1 MRKRRQGTGRR
12 GPPQNLFAIVSVTG
26 EKMKSRVLSAFILIG
41 SLTLVAMG
49 QASGKVVKAK
59 AEQDSYRVKPG
70 ATIQAGVVIDIDSGY
85 HINSNR
91 PLDKF
96 LVGTT
101 FKVEP
106 QAGIAAGRV
115 IYPKPKMQKFSFS
128 EKPMSVY
135 EGRAV
140 LKIAIRAS
148 PGASPG
154 THTIQ
159 GKLTIQACNNEQ
171 CLRPQTISVEVPVE
185 VGN

>member
-1 MRKRRQGTGRR
+1 
-12 GPPQNLFAIVSVTG
+12 
-26 EKMKSRVLSAFILIG
+26 MKSRVLSAFFIIG
-41 SLTLVAMG
+41 LLVVAAMG
-49 QASGKVVKAK
+49 QSSGKVVKAK
-59 AEQDSYRVKPG
+59 AEQDAYRVKLG
-70 ATIQAGVVIDIDSGY
+70 ATLQAGVVIDIDSGY

-106 QAGIAAGRV
+106 QAGLSAGRV
-115 IYPKPKMQKFSFS
+115 VYPKPRMQKFSFS

-135 EGRAV
+135 EGQAV
-140 LKIAIRAS
+140 LKFAIRAL

-154 THTIQ
+154 KHTIQ

-171 CLRPQTISVEVPVE
+171 CLRPQTINVEVPIE
-185 VGN
+185 VAN

>member
-1 MRKRRQGTGRR
+1 M
-12 GPPQNLFAIVSVTG
+12 
-26 EKMKSRVLSAFILIG
+26 IG
-41 SLTLVAMG
+41 WLGCAAMA
-49 QASGKVVKAK
+49 QASGKVVKAQV
-59 AEQDSYRVKPG
+59 EQDGYRVKPG
-70 ATIQAGVVIDIDSGY
+70 ATLQAGVVIDIDSGY

-101 FKVEP
+101 LKVEP
-106 QAGIAAGRV
+106 QAGITLGRV

-140 LKIAIRAS
+140 LKFTIRAL
-148 PGASPG
+148 PGASTG
-154 THTIQ
+154 AHTIQ

-171 CLRPQTISVEVPVE
+171 CLRPQTISVDVPVE
-185 VGN
+185 IGN

>member
-1 MRKRRQGTGRR
+1 
-12 GPPQNLFAIVSVTG
+12 
-26 EKMKSRVLSAFILIG
+26 
-41 SLTLVAMG
+41 MG
-49 QASGKVVKAK
+49 QSSGKVLKAK
-59 AEQDSYRVKPG
+59 AEQDAYRVKLG
-70 ATIQAGVVIDIDSGY
+70 ATLQAGVVIDIDSGY

-106 QAGIAAGRV
+106 QAGLSAGRV
-115 IYPKPKMQKFSFS
+115 VYPKPKMQKFSFS

-135 EGRAV
+135 EGQAI
-140 LKIAIRAS
+140 LKFAIRAL

-154 THTIQ
+154 KHTIQ

-171 CLRPQTISVEVPVE
+171 CLRPQTINVEVPIE
-185 VGN
+185 VAN

>member
-1 MRKRRQGTGRR
+1 
-12 GPPQNLFAIVSVTG
+12 
-26 EKMKSRVLSAFILIG
+26 MKSRVLSAFIIIG
-41 SLTLVAMG
+41 LLVVAAMG
-49 QASGKVVKAK
+49 QSSGKVVKAK
-59 AEQDSYRVKPG
+59 AEQDAYRVKLG
-70 ATIQAGVVIDIDSGY
+70 ATLQAGVVIDIDSGY

-106 QAGIAAGRV
+106 QAGLSAGRV
-115 IYPKPKMQKFSFS
+115 VYPKPKMQKFSFS

-135 EGRAV
+135 EGSAI
-140 LKIAIRAS
+140 LKIAIRAL

-154 THTIQ
+154 KHTIQ

-171 CLRPQTISVEVPVE
+171 CLRPQTINVEVPIE
-185 VGN
+185 VAN

>member
-1 MRKRRQGTGRR
+1 
-12 GPPQNLFAIVSVTG
+12 
-26 EKMKSRVLSAFILIG
+26 MKSRVLSGVIIIG
-41 SLTLVAMG
+41 SLVVAAMG
-49 QASGKVVKAK
+49 QSSGKVVKATP
-59 AEQDSYRVKPG
+59 QDAYRVKPG
-70 ATIQAGVVIDIDSGY
+70 ATLQAGVVIDIDSGY

-106 QAGIAAGRV
+106 QAGLSAGRV
-115 IYPKPKMQKFSFS
+115 VYPKPKMQKFSFS

-135 EGRAV
+135 EGRAI
-140 LKIAIRAS
+140 LKFAIRAL

-171 CLRPQTISVEVPVE
+171 CLRPQTINVEVPIE
-185 VGN
+185 VAN

>member
-1 MRKRRQGTGRR
+1 
-12 GPPQNLFAIVSVTG
+12 
-26 EKMKSRVLSAFILIG
+26 MKARVLSAFVLVGWFG
-41 SLTLVAMG
+41 SSVMAQT
-49 QASGKVVKAK
+49 SGKVVKAK
-59 AEQDSYRVKPG
+59 VEQDAYRVKAG
-70 ATIQAGVVIDIDSGY
+70 ATLQAGVVIDIDSGY

-115 IYPKPKMQKFSFS
+115 IYPKAKMHKFGFS
-128 EKPMSVY
+128 EKPMSVF

-140 LKIAIRAS
+140 LKFTIRAL

-185 VGN
+185 VAN

>member
-1 MRKRRQGTGRR
+1 
-12 GPPQNLFAIVSVTG
+12 
-26 EKMKSRVLSAFILIG
+26 MKSRVLSAFIIIG
-41 SLTLVAMG
+41 LLVVAAMG
-49 QASGKVVKAK
+49 QSSGKVVKAK
-59 AEQDSYRVKPG
+59 AEQDAYRVKLG
-70 ATIQAGVVIDIDSGY
+70 ATLQAGVVIDIDSGY

-106 QAGIAAGRV
+106 QAGLSAGRV
-115 IYPKPKMQKFSFS
+115 VYPKPRMQKFSFS

-135 EGRAV
+135 EGQAI
-140 LKIAIRAS
+140 LKFAIRAL

-154 THTIQ
+154 KHTIQ

-171 CLRPQTISVEVPVE
+171 CLRPQTINVEVPIE
-185 VGN
+185 VAN

>member
-1 MRKRRQGTGRR
+1 MR
-12 GPPQNLFAIVSVTG
+12 
-26 EKMKSRVLSAFILIG
+26 SRVLSALILI
-41 SLTLVAMG
+41 TLLGFAAMA
-49 QASGKVVKAK
+49 QTSGKVVKAK
-59 AEQDSYRVKPG
+59 AEQDGYRVKPG
-70 ATIQAGVVIDIDSGY
+70 ATLQAGVVIDIDSGY

-106 QAGIAAGRV
+106 QAGIAVGRV
-115 IYPKPKMQKFSFS
+115 IYPKPRMQKFSFS

-135 EGRAV
+135 EGRAI
-140 LKIAIRAS
+140 LKFAIRAL
-148 PGASPG
+148 PGASTG

-171 CLRPQTISVEVPVE
+171 CLRPQTITVEVPVE